1 MKVLFILNHAPDY
14 REPFLRE
21 LGTYKYIE
29 LTVIAQP
36 CEPDGLSAPEHR
48 KAYNYIE
55 INSIDFFGLLWQP
68 GLRRIL
74 RESKWDV
81 VCVSANLRHLSR
93 LLLFI
98 TNPGYW
104 NKWLWWGHIFGKN
117 KSHVLHVFRKF
128 ITNSAAGCLVHG
140 KSIAKELND
149 TYVTKAISFNNSEI
163 KKNDFR
169 LGRFNQHPELR
180 LLFVGRCQRRKKLER
195 LVDLAE
201 RRNDVQVRLIGPGTE
216 KLSVSAELLNQR
228 RVQFFGRTVGE
239 DLHCHFDWADLVA
252 NPGHVGLLAMNAA
265 KHGKGIV
272 IDSCSD
278 HAPEFY
284 LAKEADQPF
293 ISFNDQHEVDQI
305 IDRVKNNPSL
315 LEKWGK
321 DLQEKAMEEYTIE
334 HMAKVHVKAF
344 EAVSFGKKIYS

>member
-1 MKVLFILNHAPDY
+1 MKVLMILNHAPDY

-21 LGTYKYIE
+21 LGEYTNID

-36 CEPDGLSAPEHR
+36 CESDGLTPPDRRVGYE
-48 KAYNYIE
+48 YIE
-55 INSIDFFGLLWQP
+55 IDAIRFFGFLWQP
-68 GLRRIL
+68 GLGRIL
-74 RESKWDV
+74 RSKRWDV

-93 LLLFI
+93 IALFI
-98 TNPGYW
+98 TNPKYW

-117 KSHVLHVFRKF
+117 KLHVLDVFRRF
-128 ITNSAAGCLVHG
+128 IINSAAGCLVHG
-140 KSIAKELND
+140 KSIATELND
-149 TYVTKAISFNNSEI
+149 TYVTKAISFNNTEI
-163 KKNDFR
+163 RKNDFR
-169 LGRFNQHPELR
+169 PGRFNQHPELR
-180 LLFVGRCQRRKKLER
+180 LLFVGRYQQRKKLER

-201 RRNDVQVRLIGPGTE
+201 RRDDVQVRLIGPGME

-228 RVQFFGRTVGE
+228 RAELFGRTVGE

-293 ISFNDQHEVDQI
+293 ISFNDQDEVDQF
-305 IDRVKNNPSL
+305 IDRVQNNPSL

-321 DLQEKAMEEYTIE
+321 NLQEKAKEEYTIE
-334 HMAKVHVKAF
+334 HMAEVHVKAF
-344 EAVSFGKKIYS
+344 EAVTSGKKI